1 MTYIRMS
8 DGHELFVR
16 SYEPA
21 TTCRGH
27 VHILHGMAEHSGRYD
42 KFARFL
48 QQQGYYVTLHDHR
61 GHGQT
66 AARNGKYGYFGAEAG
81 FHRVVIDAHEVIEAV
96 RKGKDLPQVQLIGH
110 SMGSFI
116 ARRYV
121 QRYQVATVILIG
133 TGEGTLLH
141 KAGQIV
147 PALSAVKD
155 EPNPL
160 LDKLSFGSFN
170 RTVPKPATDYDW
182 LCANPQAVQ
191 QYIADEQC
199 GFIATTQFY
208 ADIMEGIVL
217 VSTPSQIAHIPKALP
232 ILMIS
237 GSEDPVGA
245 MTKGVFAVAEQF
257 NKAGVENVCTYIV
270 EGKRHEIL
278 NEVNHLATYHVMLR
292 WLQEHE

>member
-1 MTYIRMS
+1 MS

-16 SYEPA
+16 SYEPT

-147 PALSAVKD
+147 PALSAVKN

-170 RTVPKPATDYDW
+170 STVPKPATDYDW

-232 ILMIS
+232 ILIIS

-278 NEVNHLATYHVMLR
+278 NEVNYLTTYHVMLR

>member
-1 MTYIRMS
+1 
-8 DGHELFVR
+8 
-16 SYEPA
+16 
-21 TTCRGH
+21 
-27 VHILHGMAEHSGRYD
+27 
-42 KFARFL
+42 
-48 QQQGYYVTLHDHR
+48 
-61 GHGQT
+61 
-66 AARNGKYGYFGAEAG
+66 
-81 FHRVVIDAHEVIEAV
+81 
-96 RKGKDLPQVQLIGH
+96 
-110 SMGSFI
+110 MGSFI

-141 KAGQIV
+141 KVGQLV
-147 PALSAVKD
+147 PALSGVKD

-170 RTVPKPATDYDW
+170 RTVPHAVTDYDW

-191 QYIADEQC
+191 QYIEDEQC
-199 GFIATTQFY
+199 GFVATTQFY